1 MIAASNDPGTCG
13 VGDTSCTDGNFV
25 AMFTECCDLRGEQ
38 ERCNSWE
45 GELFFPRQNCDFVGI
60 ALAMPTC
67 WDGRIDSPDH
77 KSHMAYTLDGQVN
90 GECPAS
96 HTRRLPQVQ
105 VFIRIP
111 NYRGVEFEYV
121 LSDGNRI
128 PGSNGAWN
136 FHTDFFNGWDE
147 GKFQEIMD
155 NCAPSPEQ
163 DGYNPPCDCTPGEES
178 TYDGG
183 LTPNTS
189 VPDSVCDADVKRLIV
204 DEEIKVTST
213 LPLYSGS
220 CMGSDLKPRFWT
232 DLSSDLFST
241 NCNDPITE
249 PYYTSTTSS
258 TQTTTTTTTPVTTTT
273 SSTSS
278 QTTTTTTTPATTTT
292 TTTTTPATTTT
303 SSTSSQTTTTTT
315 STTPQTTTTTTTPQT
330 TTTTTTPQTTTT
342 ATTTPQ
348 TTTTTSTTTTTTEAP
363 PGEVLK
369 AIVCGNGGDCA
380 EAPEGWDVAN
390 TYDRHEVRCCRECIE
405 GNCPRAWKEKCPFYD
420 DEVYARSKIKGACR
434 EEATF
439 LEAIALCNSVGGRL
453 CTPWE
458 VFEGCTAG
466 TGCGFDRE
474 MIWACSY
481 EGHECEEDA
490 ECCGLCV
497 EGFCEGDPQ
506 DLFA

>member
-13 VGDTSCTDGNFV
+13 VGDNSCTDGNFV
-25 AMFTECCDLRGEQ
+25 AMFTECCDFTNNGG

-45 GELFFPRQNCDFVGI
+45 GNLFFPRQNCDFVGI

-77 KSHMAYTLDGQVN
+77 KSHMAYTVDGQVN
-90 GECPAS
+90 GDCPTS

-183 LTPNTS
+183 LTPNTN
-189 VPDSVCDADVKRLIV
+189 VPDAVCDADVKRLIV
-204 DEEIKVTST
+204 DEEIKQTNT
-213 LPLYSGS
+213 LPLYPGS
-220 CMGSDLKPRFWT
+220 CMGSNLKPRFWT
-232 DLSSDLFST
+232 ELSSDLFST
-241 NCNDPITE
+241 NCDDPITE

-258 TQTTTTTTTPVTTTT
+258 TQ
-273 SSTSS
+273 
-278 QTTTTTTTPATTTT
+278 T

-315 STTPQTTTTTTTPQT
+315 PE
-330 TTTTTTPQTTTT
+330 
-342 ATTTPQ
+342 
-348 TTTTTSTTTTTTEAP
+348 TTTTTEAP
-363 PGEVLK
+363 PDALK
-369 AIVCGNGGDCA
+369 AIVCGNGGNCA

-390 TYDRHEVRCCRECIE
+390 TYDRHEVRCCRECID

-458 VFEGCTAG
+458 VFEGCAAG

-474 MIWACSY
+474 MVWACSY
-481 EGHECEEDA
+481 DGHECEEDA